1 MAHNFIGGWGVYN
14 IIQDHKLYK
23 KNSIQFSFASLNEND
38 RFKLYILQLPILRQ
52 FLKTLELLISAMT
65 KVWFKQ
71 KITTN
76 YFDYVEFVSYC
87 KMLFCLY
94 FMSLINTLHG

>member
-1 MAHNFIGGWGVYN
+1 MKMTVLKF
-14 IIQDHKLYK
+14 
-23 KNSIQFSFASLNEND
+23 
-38 RFKLYILQLPILRQ
+38 YILQLPILRQ

-87 KMLFCLY
+87 KMLFRLY